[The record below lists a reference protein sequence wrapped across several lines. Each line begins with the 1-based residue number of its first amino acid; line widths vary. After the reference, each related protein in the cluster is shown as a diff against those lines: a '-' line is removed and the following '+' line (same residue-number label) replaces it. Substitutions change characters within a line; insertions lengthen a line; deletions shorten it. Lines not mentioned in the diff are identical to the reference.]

1 MNDAD
6 AADALA
12 EAVRCDWGRLTAL
25 LVRRTGRVDL
35 AADALADA
43 CEAAVRTWPRDGRPT
58 NPTGWLMTVAS
69 RRLIDAL
76 RAENTAR
83 SRSDELLRQAEDTE
97 HRHSRRMDEQIV
109 FVDDDL
115 LRLVLMCAHP
125 CLERD
130 AACALSLR
138 LVLGVPTVDIARLLL
153 VPQATM
159 AARLTRAKRKL
170 VELAVASD
178 VSGPQEL
185 TDRLDVVAQVAYLA
199 FTAGYVPGPGTD
211 LMRPELSGEAIR
223 LVRVVLGL
231 RPNEPVFVAL
241 LALML
246 LQHARRDARVVDGT
260 LVLLADQDRS
270 RWHHDEIAEGLGLL
284 DHPALASPLSAI
296 AASYLL
302 QAHIAAEHART
313 ASVDDTDWSRIVRRY
328 DELLKVAPSPA
339 ARLARAVAVAEADG
353 AVAGLAALEELDL
366 PSTHRISTVRA
377 ELLRRS
383 GDLRSARTAYDE
395 AIAHCDN
402 AVERAHLESS
412 RAELAE

>member
-12 EAVRCDWGRLTAL
+12 EAMRCDWGRLTAL

-35 AADALADA
+35 AEDALADA

-97 HRHSRRMDEQIV
+97 HRHSRRMDE
-109 FVDDDL
+109 
-115 LRLVLMCAHP
+115 
-125 CLERD
+125 
-130 AACALSLR
+130 
-138 LVLGVPTVDIARLLL
+138 
-153 VPQATM
+153 
-159 AARLTRAKRKL
+159 
-170 VELAVASD
+170 
-178 VSGPQEL
+178 
-185 TDRLDVVAQVAYLA
+185 
-199 FTAGYVPGPGTD
+199 
-211 LMRPELSGEAIR
+211 
-223 LVRVVLGL
+223 
-231 RPNEPVFVAL
+231 AL

-246 LQHARRDARVVDGT
+246 LQHARRDARVVGGT

-296 AASYLL
+296 ATSYLL

-313 ASVDDTDWSRIVRRY
+313 ASADDTDWSRIVRRY

-353 AVAGLAALEELDL
+353 AVAGLAALEEVDL

-402 AVERAHLESS
+402 PVERAHLEGR